1 MKNGMTIIDAD
12 GHAVDNEQRHLG
24 RIEAQDLLGEPAAVL
39 QGRGLSAARYSRSGR
54 S

>member
-1 MKNGMTIIDAD
+1 MKNGMTIIDSD

-24 RIEAQDLLGEPAAVL
+24 RIEAQDLLGKSALVL
-39 QGRGLSAARYSRSGR
+39 RDQGLSAARYSRSGR